1 MRRTTAA
8 GEDWALS
15 WGVIYEFIRVSTHPR
30 VMRPALSL
38 AEALA
43 FLRPFLALQ
52 NVTVLGPTPRHCE
65 MLERTAAEHPRVA
78 GNLVFDLRTAVL
90 LREHGLGVGVIEQQ
104 AMLVDAEPD
113 IFRAVPGG
121 WGKQGYT
128 NLRLAKADAATLK
141 SALAMAHANV
151 APQGKAKPRAKA
163 NARVRKE
170 P

>member
-1 MRRTTAA
+1 MRFFVDTNVLLYAANLDAPEHAAAAGFLRRTTAA

-52 NVTVLGPTPRHCE
+52 NVTVLGPTPRHFE

-90 LREHGLGVGVIEQQ
+90 LREHGLQ
-104 AMLVDAEPD
+104 D
-113 IFRAVPGG
+113 IVTADTDFLQFPFLRV
-121 WGKQGYT
+121 T
-128 NLRLAKADAATLK
+128 NPLL
-141 SALAMAHANV
+141 
-151 APQGKAKPRAKA
+151 
-163 NARVRKE
+163 E
-170 P
+170 